1 MSEQTLCKDCA
12 HAIWR
17 EMEKAVAT
25 GEWQAVWTS
34 SEDGWICPVTG
45 DEHAPVPPFT
55 GVPGY
60 EHDQAGRPMCGH
72 DFMAGTICSD
82 EREHEGPHSARCQG
96 CGGDWLN
103 GTCTCTPSADPDTDL
118 WDDVCSECGGA
129 LDDGEGYDGLC
140 GTCADAAENGP
151 AMDPEEA
158 VTLGIFAINTFLEP
172 TASSAE
178 DCRYLDE
185 NAQRALTMLVRVREW
200 MIAQGEDFIESLDA
214 NFSDVEG

>member
-103 GTCTCTPSADPDTDL
+103 GTCTCAPAD
-118 WDDVCSECGGA
+118 DDVCSTCGGS

-214 NFSDVEG
+214 NFSDQEV